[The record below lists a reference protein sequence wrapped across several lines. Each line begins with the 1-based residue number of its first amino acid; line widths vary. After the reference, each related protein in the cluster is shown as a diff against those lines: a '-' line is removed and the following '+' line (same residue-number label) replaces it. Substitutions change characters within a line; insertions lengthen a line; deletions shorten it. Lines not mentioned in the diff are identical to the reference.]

1 MLQAE
6 DRAHRVGQKN
16 AVVVQYMLARNT
28 ADDNIFP
35 LIEKKLK
42 MLGSVNLSSDSY
54 KDAKNFQR
62 NCLDRTITNYF
73 DHLNKENGEK
83 ESITITEVDNDKPNN
98 ELTQT
103 LSDDDD
109 DEILK
114 LLNNDNNILENSKN
128 QSRISEYAG
137 GGFDVDDDDNQ
148 YCF

>member
-16 AVVVQYMLARNT
+16 SVVVQYMLARKT
-28 ADDNIFP
+28 ADDEIFP

-62 NCLDRTITNYF
+62 DCSERAITNYF
-73 DHLNKENGEK
+73 DKLNNENKEK
-83 ESITITEVDNDKPNN
+83 DVIINDIENKLVNI
-98 ELTQT
+98 

-109 DEILK
+109 DEILG
-114 LLNNDNNILENSKN
+114 LLTNDVNALDNTKN
-128 QSRISEYAG
+128 QSNISICSA
-137 GGFDVDDDDNQ
+137 GGFDDDDDD
-148 YCF
+148 FSF